1 MKKFKYIIFGFVFC
15 IIASLIYYLQKYYTE
30 SKLIFEAN
38 QFIFYIIFVS
48 VVILCFGYLI
58 FQNYIL
64 YKKINQL
71 KEELTSCKYSI
82 LESVDN
88 QTSVSLKTYKMLKNE
103 VEKRNE

>member
-1 MKKFKYIIFGFVFC
+1 MKKIKYIIFGFVFC
-15 IIASLIYYLQKYYTE
+15 IVASLIYYLQKYYTE

-38 QFIFYIIFVS
+38 QFIFYIGFVS
-48 VVILCFGYLI
+48 IVVICFSYLI

-64 YKKINQL
+64 SKKINQL
-71 KEELTSCKYSI
+71 KEELNSCKYSI